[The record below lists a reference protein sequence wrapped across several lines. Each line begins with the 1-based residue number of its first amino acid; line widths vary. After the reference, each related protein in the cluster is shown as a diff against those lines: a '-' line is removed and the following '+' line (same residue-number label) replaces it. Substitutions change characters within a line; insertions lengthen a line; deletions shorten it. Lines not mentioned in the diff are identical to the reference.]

1 MSYNR
6 QPVAEDPMQIW
17 GAVGVLLILLLFV
30 IWLFLPEVV
39 YASCL
44 ILHTLWGL
52 VDWGPFH
59 NYAAPRYNLLA
70 MTGNNAANISYSQW
84 VNVME
89 QTIGILWMYL
99 LPVTLWCLW
108 EWYQHPGQSR
118 FTRRPVDITRLPHI
132 FASLSPAIA
141 PVLADGDPEK
151 LFHGGKRPERRV
163 ALTPEA
169 FVEQHTLI
177 TNMQLDVAAAR
188 RCFMAQLGKPL
199 TSWKDM
205 APHEKALFAIFGL
218 QYFLDDRKA
227 ALKLMDTL
235 NLSCRIKSKR
245 DSGKFCT
252 PVYSLAKS
260 AFQRVIKSNGA
271 QQWLK
276 QHRYVRSGLVWLYA
290 HDLRLTPPNWIWLK
304 GVDRTLFY
312 ALHRANTTKG
322 FIEGAGVVAVA
333 RAEAEAMRFG
343 LPCPEPCVDE
353 AVEGLRRDMLS
364 LGLIWDEPQPDRDR
378 KRRILT
384 NWSLTDD
391 ILPRPPATDH
401 EF

>member
-52 VDWGPFH
+52 VNWGPVH

-70 MTGNNAANISYSQW
+70 MTGNNAANISYNQW
-84 VNVME
+84 INVME

-99 LPVTLWCLW
+99 LPVTPWCLW

-118 FTRRPVDITRLPHI
+118 FTRRPVDITQLPHI
-132 FASLSPAIA
+132 FASLSPVIA
-141 PVLADGDPEK
+141 
-151 LFHGGKRPERRV
+151 
-163 ALTPEA
+163 PEA
-169 FVEQHTLI
+169 FVEQHILI
-177 TNMQLDVAAAR
+177 TNMQLDVATAR

-205 APHEKALFAIFGL
+205 APHEKALFAVFGL

-227 ALKLMDTL
+227 ALKLMNTL

-245 DSGKFCT
+245 DNGKFCT

-260 AFQRVIKSNGA
+260 AFQRVIKSDGA

-290 HDLRLTPPNWIWLK
+290 HDLRFTPPNWLWLK

-333 RAEAEAMRFG
+333 RTEVEAMRFG

-364 LGLIWDEPQPDRDR
+364 LGLIWDEQQPDRDR

-391 ILPRPPATDH
+391 VLSRTPATDN

>member
-44 ILHTLWGL
+44 IFHTLWGL

-151 LFHGGKRPERRV
+151 LF
-163 ALTPEA
+163 
-169 FVEQHTLI
+169 
-177 TNMQLDVAAAR
+177 
-188 RCFMAQLGKPL
+188 
-199 TSWKDM
+199 
-205 APHEKALFAIFGL
+205 
-218 QYFLDDRKA
+218 
-227 ALKLMDTL
+227 
-235 NLSCRIKSKR
+235 
-245 DSGKFCT
+245 
-252 PVYSLAKS
+252 
-260 AFQRVIKSNGA
+260 
-271 QQWLK
+271 
-276 QHRYVRSGLVWLYA
+276 
-290 HDLRLTPPNWIWLK
+290 
-304 GVDRTLFY
+304 
-312 ALHRANTTKG
+312 
-322 FIEGAGVVAVA
+322 
-333 RAEAEAMRFG
+333 
-343 LPCPEPCVDE
+343 
-353 AVEGLRRDMLS
+353 
-364 LGLIWDEPQPDRDR
+364 
-378 KRRILT
+378 
-384 NWSLTDD
+384 
-391 ILPRPPATDH
+391 
-401 EF
+401 

>member
-141 PVLADGDPEK
+141 PVLEDGDPEK

-252 PVYSLAKS
+252 PV
-260 AFQRVIKSNGA
+260 
-271 QQWLK
+271 
-276 QHRYVRSGLVWLYA
+276 
-290 HDLRLTPPNWIWLK
+290 
-304 GVDRTLFY
+304 
-312 ALHRANTTKG
+312 
-322 FIEGAGVVAVA
+322 
-333 RAEAEAMRFG
+333 
-343 LPCPEPCVDE
+343 
-353 AVEGLRRDMLS
+353 
-364 LGLIWDEPQPDRDR
+364 
-378 KRRILT
+378 
-384 NWSLTDD
+384 
-391 ILPRPPATDH
+391 
-401 EF
+401 

>member
-1 MSYNR
+1 
-6 QPVAEDPMQIW
+6 
-17 GAVGVLLILLLFV
+17 
-30 IWLFLPEVV
+30 
-39 YASCL
+39 
-44 ILHTLWGL
+44 
-52 VDWGPFH
+52 
-59 NYAAPRYNLLA
+59 
-70 MTGNNAANISYSQW
+70 
-84 VNVME
+84 
-89 QTIGILWMYL
+89 
-99 LPVTLWCLW
+99 
-108 EWYQHPGQSR
+108 
-118 FTRRPVDITRLPHI
+118 
-132 FASLSPAIA
+132 
-141 PVLADGDPEK
+141 
-151 LFHGGKRPERRV
+151 KRPERRV

-276 QHRYVRSGLVWLYA
+276 QHRYVRS
-290 HDLRLTPPNWIWLK
+290 
-304 GVDRTLFY
+304 
-312 ALHRANTTKG
+312 
-322 FIEGAGVVAVA
+322 
-333 RAEAEAMRFG
+333 
-343 LPCPEPCVDE
+343 
-353 AVEGLRRDMLS
+353 
-364 LGLIWDEPQPDRDR
+364 
-378 KRRILT
+378 
-384 NWSLTDD
+384 
-391 ILPRPPATDH
+391 
-401 EF
+401 

>member
-1 MSYNR
+1 
-6 QPVAEDPMQIW
+6 
-17 GAVGVLLILLLFV
+17 
-30 IWLFLPEVV
+30 
-39 YASCL
+39 
-44 ILHTLWGL
+44 
-52 VDWGPFH
+52 
-59 NYAAPRYNLLA
+59 
-70 MTGNNAANISYSQW
+70 
-84 VNVME
+84 
-89 QTIGILWMYL
+89 
-99 LPVTLWCLW
+99 
-108 EWYQHPGQSR
+108 R

-218 QYFLDDRKA
+218 QYFLDDRKT

-260 AFQRVIKSNGA
+260 AFKRVIKSDGA

-353 AVEGLRRDMLS
+353 AVEGLRRDMLG

-391 ILPRPPATDH
+391 ILPRTPATDN